1 MKPIFIF
8 RHVECEGPGYLAEI
22 LERYALPYRII
33 CIDQDEPVPEQINE
47 TAALVFM
54 GGYMSVN
61 DNLPW
66 IEPEL
71 NLIRQAVHGNMPVL
85 GHCLGGQL
93 IAKALN
99 GEVTSCPLKE
109 IGWHPVQRLPN
120 AEADD
125 WLGTLPSQFDAFHW
139 HGETFSIPDGAMPI
153 LKSQHCANQA
163 FVINNTLALQCHV
176 EMTESMVNEWV
187 WLYQKELSSKS
198 PTIQSVDE
206 ISRDLAGQ
214 IADLQK
220 AAEVIY
226 TRWLRPLL

>member
-22 LERYALPYRII
+22 LERHTIPYRII
-33 CIDQDEPVPEQINE
+33 CIDQEEPVPEQISE

-54 GGYMSVN
+54 GGYMSVK
-61 DNLPW
+61 DKQPW
-66 IEPEL
+66 IEKEL
-71 NLIRQAVHGNMPVL
+71 NLIRPAVHENMPVL

-99 GEVTSCPLKE
+99 GEVTPSPLKE
-109 IGWHPVQRLPN
+109 IGWHPVQRLAN
-120 AEADD
+120 TAADD
-125 WLGTLPSQFDAFHW
+125 WLGTLPSQFNAFHW
-139 HGETFSIPDGAMPI
+139 HGETFSIPEGATPI

-163 FVINNTLALQCHV
+163 FAMNNTLALQCHV

-198 PTIQSVDE
+198 PTIQSVEE
-206 ISRDLAGQ
+206 ISQDLTGRVV
-214 IADLQK
+214 DLQK

-226 TRWLRPLL
+226 MRWLQPLL